1 MLRVEV
7 LNLNDLINSS
17 KTKGLSPEDS
27 LTWIKIKRSINQI
40 TSDSRDTIQELMI
53 KYNIKLDDGNQIDH
67 TDTNP
72 EDYINYSLALEL
84 YLKEKVELTV
94 KEKLTLEALIILR
107 DLNDFDSGIFDLF
120 LQEFG
125 NL

>member
-67 TDTNP
+67 TNTNS

-107 DLNDFDSGIFDLF
+107 DLNNFDSGIFDLL
-120 LQEFG
+120 LQKFG

>member
-7 LNLNDLINSS
+7 LNLNNLINSS

-67 TDTNP
+67 TNTNS

-107 DLNDFDSGIFDLF
+107 DLNNFDSGIFDLL

>member
-67 TDTNP
+67 TNTNS

-107 DLNDFDSGIFDLF
+107 DLNDFDSGIFDLL